1 MFSLGE
7 NARMK
12 HDNVSKDRHL
22 KKKELNE
29 FLMYIGVKQGLI
41 LIYED

>member
-12 HDNVSKDRHL
+12 HDNTLKDHHL

-29 FLMYIGVKQGLI
+29 FLMYIRVKQGL
-41 LIYED
+41 Y